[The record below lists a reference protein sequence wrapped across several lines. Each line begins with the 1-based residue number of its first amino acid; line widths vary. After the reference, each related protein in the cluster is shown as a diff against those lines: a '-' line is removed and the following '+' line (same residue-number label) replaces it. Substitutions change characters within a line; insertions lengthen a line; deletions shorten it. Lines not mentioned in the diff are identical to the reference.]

1 MRNGVC
7 GARALLPCSSTALP
21 SSVTPIFDEPDLEN
35 TELLQVFF
43 IGFVHMPLI
52 IDVLS
57 AGGVEMRRYIKGIY
71 LALSHMH
78 KDCIM

>member
-1 MRNGVC
+1 MR
-7 GARALLPCSSTALP
+7 GASPATLFLYNFVIFRD
-21 SSVTPIFDEPDLEN
+21 IFDEPDLEN